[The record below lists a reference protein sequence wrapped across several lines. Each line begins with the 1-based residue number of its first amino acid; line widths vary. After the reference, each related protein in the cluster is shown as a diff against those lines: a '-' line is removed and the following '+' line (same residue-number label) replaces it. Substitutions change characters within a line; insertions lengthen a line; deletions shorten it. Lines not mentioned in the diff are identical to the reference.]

1 MQKELHIVL
10 AHYNNVPCKEI
21 LMSSTLE
28 NLSYVLPVVIISV
41 MVTFLWYRRKTEYE
55 VRRISRSIRFFDE
68 DIEEKNSNIGKLV
81 TRGDVDLRVLE
92 EITNSHPRH
101 SYFVGR
107 GKPTREIKLE
117 RIQSDLR
124 RVLQDSIDAEN
135 FSEIKDRTL
144 KLLDEIASELE
155 EIRQK
160 IPFDGLEDPERS
172 LLIDLIEEIDP
183 SKEIPRQKA
192 QQLADIV
199 KLKHQDIKKLQ
210 LENAKAAGWT
220 RWGTVGTVSFGLLS
234 LALSIYTIST

>member
-1 MQKELHIVL
+1 M
-10 AHYNNVPCKEI
+10 A
-21 LMSSTLE
+21 S
-28 NLSYVLPVVIISV
+28 
-41 MVTFLWYRRKTEYE
+41 FLWYRKKTEYE
-55 VRRISRSIRFFDE
+55 YREITRSIRFLDE
-68 DIEEKNSNIGKLV
+68 DVEEKNSNIEKLV

-92 EITNSHPRH
+92 EITSAHPRH
-101 SYFVGR
+101 RYFIGR
-107 GKPTREIKLE
+107 GKPAREIKLE

-144 KLLDEIASELE
+144 NLLDEIASELQ

-160 IPFDGLEDPERS
+160 VPFDGLEDPERS

-183 SKEIPRQKA
+183 AKEIPRQKA
-192 QQLADIV
+192 QQLADII

-210 LENAKAAGWT
+210 LENSKAAGWT